1 MTAYRLNNIEAGHN
15 GFSLTID
22 DWTVEPGSM
31 VAVVGPNGAGKTT
44 LLNVL
49 AFMER
54 PKRGTLSFRSR
65 PVDYSSPRS
74 LLALRR
80 KIAYLAQNPCLFNM
94 SVRRNIE
101 YGLRL
106 RGVPRNIIGEQV
118 EQILEELEMTELE
131 HRNVRELS
139 GGEVQLVALARTFV
153 LHSSVLLLDEPTGN
167 VDKARIGIV
176 ERRLAGMNKSDGV
189 TVIFT
194 THSEVQARR
203 MADSRIHITAGRVAM
218 N

>member
-1 MTAYRLNNIEAGHN
+1 MSAYRLNNIEAGQN
-15 GFSLTID
+15 GFSLYVD
-22 DWTVEPGSM
+22 DWQVKPGSM

-49 AFMER
+49 AFMEK
-54 PKRGTLSFRSR
+54 PKSGTLSFRSE
-65 PVDYSSPRS
+65 PVDYSSQRS
-74 LLALRR
+74 LLGFRR
-80 KIAYLAQNPCLFNM
+80 KIAYLTQNPCLFNM

-106 RGVPRNIIGEQV
+106 RGMPGNVIGEQV
-118 EQILEELEMTELE
+118 DQILEELEIAGLE
-131 HRNVRELS
+131 HRSVRELS
-139 GGEVQLVALARTFV
+139 GGEVQLVALARTLV

-176 ERRLAGMNKSDGV
+176 EKRLTEMNQSDSV

-203 MADSRIHITAGRVAM
+203 MADSRVHITAGQVAV